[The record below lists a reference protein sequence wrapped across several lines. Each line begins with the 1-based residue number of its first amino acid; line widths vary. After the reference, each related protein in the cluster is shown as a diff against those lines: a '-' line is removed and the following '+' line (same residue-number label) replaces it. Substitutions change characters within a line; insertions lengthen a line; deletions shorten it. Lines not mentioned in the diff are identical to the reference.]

1 VAADASGLAAL
12 VQMLTQIQAKVS
24 MLQAGSVLFV
34 PGGWCR
40 GGSESPEAAAAMKQR
55 WDDLRKNADGTVQLE
70 TVSCARSPRG
80 SSALAADL
88 PPGLVAAPRP

>member
-1 VAADASGLAAL
+1 MFLRLHSICGVDVSGPAGLI
-12 VQMLTQIQAKVS
+12 QMLTQIQAKVS

-55 WDDLRKNADGTVQLE
+55 WDELQKNADGTAQLA
-70 TVSCARSPRG
+70 TVGPTR
-80 SSALAADL
+80 SALR
-88 PPGLVAAPRP
+88 GLS